1 MTYSFHPAA
10 QSEFEQAALY
20 YFEKNLSLASAF
32 YNEVAFAIEGIVEN
46 PFLYRGLM
54 KTCVVVSQN
63 AFHTLF
69 SIQSK
74 ITIF

>member
-46 PFLYRGLM
+46 PFLPSCTAAENHRIGSTGLPIN
-54 KTCVVVSQN
+54 S
-63 AFHTLF
+63 
-69 SIQSK
+69 
-74 ITIF
+74 